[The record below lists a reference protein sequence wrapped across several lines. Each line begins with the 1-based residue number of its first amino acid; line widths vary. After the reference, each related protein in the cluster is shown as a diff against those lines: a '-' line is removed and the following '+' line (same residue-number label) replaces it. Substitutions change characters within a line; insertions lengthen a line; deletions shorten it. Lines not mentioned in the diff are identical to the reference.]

1 MGMIEILKK
10 MLHNYLLIYGGSV
23 IATWIYCMI
32 FEPNAV
38 FELDYFTGMMLFA
51 ACGDLP
57 TMVFYSRKKLT
68 DRQWRMRS
76 RIHLLL
82 LLAVLLTMAR
92 VLKIYQNLW
101 QGFILFVLI
110 LGVYFVINL
119 FAYRSDQKTADAIN
133 EKIKEIKNE
142 T

>member
-23 IATWIYCMI
+23 IATWVYCMI

-38 FELDYFTGMMLFA
+38 FRLDYFTGMMFFA

-57 TMVFYSRKKLT
+57 TIVFYSRKKLT
-68 DRQWRMRS
+68 ERQWMIRS

-92 VLKIYQNLW
+92 ILKLYQTLG
-101 QGFILFVLI
+101 QGFILFILI

-119 FAYRSDQKTADAIN
+119 FTFRSDQKTADAIN
-133 EKIKEIKNE
+133 EKILEIKNE